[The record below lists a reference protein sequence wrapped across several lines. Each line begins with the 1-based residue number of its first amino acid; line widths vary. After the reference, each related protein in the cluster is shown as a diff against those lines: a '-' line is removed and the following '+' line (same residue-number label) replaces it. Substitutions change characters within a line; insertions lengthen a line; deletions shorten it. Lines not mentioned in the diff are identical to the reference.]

1 LRLEAEARACGAGFQ
16 ACRNLPINNRQ
27 ECLCSTGKKMKSL
40 QLFRLL
46 QQHAGKINNLAV
58 RLYKEDIEVK
68 DAFEQALAEVERVYN
83 IMAQPDMEA

>member
-1 LRLEAEARACGAGFQ
+1 
-16 ACRNLPINNRQ
+16 
-27 ECLCSTGKKMKSL
+27 MKSL